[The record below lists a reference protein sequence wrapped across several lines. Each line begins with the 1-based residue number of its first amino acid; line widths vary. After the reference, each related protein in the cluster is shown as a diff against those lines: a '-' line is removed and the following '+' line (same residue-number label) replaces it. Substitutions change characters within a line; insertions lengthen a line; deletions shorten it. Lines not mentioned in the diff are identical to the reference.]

1 MTDTIDIAA
10 NLISIRERT
19 AAAARRAGRAPDEV
33 MLLAVSKTHPVALIE
48 QALAAGQRDFGE
60 NMVEEAWAKFG
71 DPKSTTAL
79 EVPPSSS
86 ELLRV
91 PLSSSELLRV
101 PLSSSELLRVPLSS
115 SGLPQVPPGLPES
128 ISRPRLHLI
137 GPIQSRKAALAVACR
152 PALIHAVDRLK
163 IARRL
168 DRFAAEAGLVLEVLL
183 EVNVAGEASKFGF
196 TPEAVGREAEAILA
210 LPHLRVRGLMTI
222 PPYVPDPQAA
232 RPHFAAL
239 HGLRDQLAQRYPQ
252 ADWRT
257 LSMGM
262 SHDFETAIEEGA
274 TIVRVGTAIFG
285 SREA

>member
-10 NLISIRERT
+10 NLISIRERM

-33 MLLAVSKTHPVALIE
+33 TLLAVSKTHPVELIE

-60 NMVEEAWAKFG
+60 NLVEEAWAKFG
-71 DPKSTTAL
+71 ARQSATSATAS
-79 EVPPSSS
+79 PTFPSSS
-86 ELLRV
+86 EL
-91 PLSSSELLRV
+91 
-101 PLSSSELLRVPLSS
+101 
-115 SGLPQVPPGLPES
+115 PQAA
-128 ISRPRLHLI
+128 RPRLHLI

-196 TPEAVGREAEAILA
+196 TPEEVGREAEAILA
-210 LPHLRVRGLMTI
+210 LAHLRVRGLTTI
-222 PPYVPDPQAA
+222 PPYEPDPQAA

-239 HGLRDQLAQRYPQ
+239 RRLRDQLAQRFSQ
-252 ADWRT
+252 ADWRA

-285 SREA
+285 RRDA